1 MTLGE
6 IIAEVDQYDLKR
18 VADEIGCAHS
28 TLWRIVTGKTKNPSY
43 DLIVRVEALLAARKA
58 KNGGK

>member
-18 VADEIGCAHS
+18 VADEIGCAYS

-43 DLIVRVEALLAARKA
+43 DLIVRVEALLAERTA